1 MMRAVAYVI
10 ERAERACRRTSE
22 LLAQIA
28 EVASERAARA
38 DVDGDAPGA
47 ARFRARAAQARALL
61 ERTHPATVAELQ
73 AAPEGL

>member
-10 ERAERACRRTSE
+10 DRAERACRRTSE

-28 EVASERAARA
+28 EVSSERAARA
-38 DVDGDAPGA
+38 DLDGDAPRA
-47 ARFRARAAQARALL
+47 ARSRARAAEAKALL
-61 ERTHPATVAELQ
+61 ERTHPVGVAELR